1 MSSNENFTSAQTET
15 YTYEAAYTYPIN
27 DGMTITPGVF
37 IKELDG
43 SDDQTGL
50 IVKTSFSF

>member
-1 MSSNENFTSAQTET
+1 MLETET

-37 IKELDG
+37 IKEVASAGMMKQDLLLKHHLT
-43 SDDQTGL
+43 SNL
-50 IVKTSFSF
+50 I

>member
-1 MSSNENFTSAQTET
+1 MRKEMPET

-37 IKELDG
+37 IKEVDG